1 MIERAVTL
9 FPQPD
14 SPTTP
19 RIVPGSIA
27 NETSSTAAT
36 GPSSNMNSVRRFWIS
51 SRGCTIRISLP
62 RLSRSFRFDPDAP
75 QIVPG
80 GRGTNSPD
88 SLLHRVKRGPDRNEI
103 VDLIVV
109 KQSVQ
114 RSVHLD
120 PPPIIE
126 GLPSLDEQAVYLR
139 IGVGNEIRCLALAG
153 VEDGII
159 VLFEVGVYP
168 KQKRRVELVPE
179 HSLGE
184 ARKLDLLHVHLDA
197 QFLYSTC
204 RTAAIFPIRT
214 ECALISSVKWK
225 GNPSLSRIP
234 SPLVS
239 AHPAWL
245 SSLLARSGLY
255 SSRITSGSQ

>member
-36 GPSSNMNSVRRFWIS
+36 GPSSNMNSVRRFRIS

-62 RLSRSFRFDPDAP
+62 RLRRSFRFDPDAP

-103 VDLIVV
+103 V
-109 KQSVQ
+109 
-114 RSVHLD
+114 
-120 PPPIIE
+120 
-126 GLPSLDEQAVYLR
+126 
-139 IGVGNEIRCLALAG
+139 CLALAG

-168 KQKRRVELVPE
+168 KQKRRVELVLE
-179 HSLGE
+179 HPLGE
-184 ARKLDLLHVHLDA
+184 PWKLDLLHVHLDA
-197 QFLYSTC
+197 QFFVLVLENGGDLSHPHRMRADQQC
-204 RTAAIFPIRT
+204 EMERQSI
-214 ECALISSVKWK
+214 LIENSVAV
-225 GNPSLSRIP
+225 GVRPSR
-234 SPLVS
+234 
-239 AHPAWL
+239 
-245 SSLLARSGLY
+245 LA
-255 SSRITSGSQ
+255 Q